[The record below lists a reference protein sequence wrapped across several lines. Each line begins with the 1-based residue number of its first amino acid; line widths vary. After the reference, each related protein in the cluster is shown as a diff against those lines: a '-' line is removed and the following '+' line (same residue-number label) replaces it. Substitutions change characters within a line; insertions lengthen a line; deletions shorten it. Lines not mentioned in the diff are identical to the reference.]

1 MSLTMRQLEI
11 VRAVSRYGSVT
22 LAAETLA
29 ISQPAVSMVLRDAAK
44 AAGFPLFAR
53 RQGRLQPRAETKGLL
68 AELERVFD
76 GVDRIKHLIEDMRDT
91 QIGTVRVAAT
101 PTLADN
107 LLPPAVLAF
116 HRLRPRIQVTIHTVD
131 NLNVINAVVEERVDF
146 GVALSPLSLPDARSI
161 PLCSG
166 ELVCAVHPDH
176 PLTRQEEVTP
186 QDLAPYPL
194 ISFSRNLPLGA
205 LVERIFRE
213 ANVPRRV
220 SFEVNQSSVACA
232 LARTGVGVAIIDPF
246 WLIEQSRGV
255 VGVRL
260 RPNASVNAEAMI
272 PKEAPLSRPARMFL
286 ATLRRT
292 AADFALRV

>member
-1 MSLTMRQLEI
+1 MRQLEI
-11 VRAVSRYGSVT
+11 IRAVSRYGSVT
-22 LAAETLA
+22 LAAETLE
-29 ISQPAVSMVLRDAAK
+29 ISQPAVSMALRDAAK

-53 RQGRLQPRAETKGLL
+53 RHGRLQPRAETKGLL

-76 GVDRIKHLIEDMRDT
+76 GVDRIKRLVEDMRDT
-91 QIGTVRVAAT
+91 QIGTVRIAAT

-107 LLPPAVLAF
+107 LLPPAVREF
-116 HRLRPRIQVTIHTVD
+116 HRLRPRIEVSIHTID

-146 GVALSPLSLPDARSI
+146 GVALSPISLTDARSVL
-161 PLCSG
+161 LCSG
-166 ELVCAVHPDH
+166 ELVCAVHPEH
-176 PLTRQEEVTP
+176 PLTRLEEVTP

-194 ISFSRNLPLGA
+194 ISFSRNQPLGV
-205 LVERIFRE
+205 LVDRIFRE

-220 SFEVNQSSVACA
+220 TFEVNQSSVACS

-246 WLIEQSRGV
+246 WLLEQGSGV

-260 RPNASVNAEAMI
+260 RPNAVVNAEAMI
-272 PKEAPLSRPARMFL
+272 PKEAPLSRPALMFL

-292 AADFALRV
+292 AANLRL